1 MCKFGAKNPVHPASN
16 VVGIF
21 PSQASLKKLRVPV
34 GDVMKRTID
43 KLPLVKVLLPGNAK
57 SFNDAMSCF
66 KVNFMLPWCQL
77 EKLL

>member
-1 MCKFGAKNPVHPASN
+1 
-16 VVGIF
+16 
-21 PSQASLKKLRVPV
+21 
-34 GDVMKRTID
+34 MKRTID
-43 KLPLVKVLLPGNAK
+43 KLLLVKVLLPGNAK